1 MSAPL
6 VPAGA
11 VCSDSLIARLDPRW
25 KLVAM
30 AAAAV
35 AVSFLRTIPA
45 LSIAFLGVVLLIL
58 AARVSA
64 RWLVRRLLAVAPFL
78 VFMVVLL
85 PFVVGGQEPGW
96 KLGWLTVSRDGVRAA
111 VAIALQASALIGLS
125 LVVLATTPLHVML
138 QAERQLGLPGIV
150 TQITILAQR
159 YLVLFGSELKRLR
172 IALRVRG
179 HRNRARLRSYRTL
192 GQVAG
197 TLLVRGYERADRV
210 GQAMRCRG
218 FDGTFRSLTGFR
230 TTAADVGVFLLVFA
244 CSAALLGYD
253 LVTR

>member
-1 MSAPL
+1 
-6 VPAGA
+6 
-11 VCSDSLIARLDPRW
+11 LIARLDPRW

-30 AAAAV
+30 GAAAV

-45 LSIAFLGVVLLIL
+45 LSVALLGVVLIIL
-58 AARVSA
+58 AARVPA
-64 RWLVRRLLAVAPFL
+64 HWLFRRLAAVAPFL
-78 VFMVVLL
+78 VFMVALL
-85 PFVVGGQEPGW
+85 PFVVGGKESGW
-96 KLGWLTVSRDGVRAA
+96 RLGWLVVSPDGVRAA
-111 VAIALQASALIGLS
+111 VAIALKASALIGLS

-159 YLVLFGSELKRLR
+159 YLFLLSSELKRLR

-179 HRNRARLRSYRTL
+179 HRNRATLRSYRTL

-197 TLLVRGYERADRV
+197 TLLVRSSERAERV

-218 FDGTFRSLTGFR
+218 FDGTFRSLTAFR
-230 TTAADVGVFLLVFA
+230 TTAVDVGVFMLVFA
-244 CSAALLGYD
+244 CSMALIAYEFLA
-253 LVTR
+253 R